1 MKKGIIVFFILFNSL
16 LFSQE
21 SEGGRPLF
29 YDYMTSGING
39 PVINIDESYFTPGDL
54 LGKLK
59 IISKTLNNE
68 LELKNL
74 EAYIK
79 EYPKINSLNFYG
91 KKIEIKKDFKLESTK
106 FKLEDKFICLLKIR
120 SENAYSLQAFFSKFT
135 MPDGAKFFLYNAE
148 GMILGSFNSKNSI
161 ISKESENVFV
171 TQPIQGNEIYLEL
184 DLENESDLAKVD
196 IQVNT
201 IMHGFSNLYAS
212 DGPFS
217 GSDATTY
224 TSCNKN
230 VSCVDGSLLEGNSY
244 NSTINKGNIK
254 SVGLIVNTNTL
265 YGFTCSGTLI
275 NNTKQDG
282 APYFLTAE
290 HCVKGTP
297 QQPVFLNESVVIFNH
312 ETKLC
317 NGDGN
322 TIGGNISSPSTNSV
336 SGMQILT
343 SIGITKYPDG
353 TFSGLSQDF
362 ALVKLNT
369 TPEVLKKYKV
379 CYSGWSTAQFPNN
392 IGSSFTAHHPS
403 GVVKKI
409 SITNQSY
416 ITPTNFSAVYG
427 FSNIESPNVYFSKSF
442 STNLSQGYF
451 LATEFANG
459 FPYHGSSGASLF
471 TRDGFILGTLSSGP
485 EREISN
491 ETPTKPIN
499 VLQEKFKACGSTIT
513 NKAKYNVLFSRF
525 WRDYIFMQPW
535 LNPDSQNV
543 QSIGNYCP
551 AGIGA
556 WGSVNIENP
565 QEGCN
570 PPLYVKDLYY
580 SPDYLETTTKDLNQY
595 RVRPFSTYGK
605 KIYVKNDFIPSVGDT
620 EINEPKMSNKL
631 LCLGIDR
638 TCQGYYYLNHSY
650 RIGNNFVKKIKAKDI
665 IMTNQF
671 SIGGIFPAVEPS
683 LINADEDRVAVLLR
697 QRKYVSSDRYNK
709 FEVNVYK
716 YNELNNEYDTESV
729 IDVLPN
735 ALELQQTFPYYEEND
750 MKTFF
755 EKNTILILVPYA
767 YLTRIGLIKIYREN
781 ENSPWVKKV
790 FPLIYEGGFNQFYN
804 HGIAFYKKDL
814 LLIQAGSFG
823 SLAFN
828 IKSGTAGTPE
838 LLFAKKTAA
847 DMLVP
852 VNMNYQGD
860 DIYEIF
866 GHKTSNQID
875 VWRFNLSTQSLNKY
889 TTIHLDGSRVGYKNI
904 YVNRNMMIV
913 AENRNR
919 NNPDFPLD
927 IRNKRTLYYKE
938 GNQWNHGGVSYTA
951 IAKTYPLFNNEL
963 ITLNDSFFLDDIE
976 WKYLNGGGTTGYRT
990 RLFPA
995 YNLINAEHLKKI
1007 FGEPLSGA
1015 YMNLDNIE
1023 RDEWFVGQ
1031 EGVTKKYDNTL
1042 QPGRLLKVITA
1053 DTYDGVGTSIMN
1065 GLIKMDYR
1073 NPKTYIL
1080 SHLTAPLVGNKKVK
1094 LEAEHSVVIKPGFEI
1109 SANTGAELYLKTTS
1123 SEPYPESLTYDD
1135 MLHPVLSD
1143 YHDKASKKMANSTL
1157 KLSKKDL
1164 SIYGEIVLNSTLSNQ
1179 EIVIDR
1185 VVKLYPNPTRDIL
1198 NIDFNGKKF
1207 KTLEVYSIDAKKI
1220 ITKEVSSLNTTEVNL
1235 SQYPAGIYMVTLID
1249 STGKSYPNKI
1259 IKK

>member
-1 MKKGIIVFFILFNSL
+1 MKNKLLIFFLLLNIWVFA
-16 LFSQE
+16 QE
-21 SEGGRPLF
+21 DKGGRPLF
-29 YDYMTSGING
+29 YDYLNSGING
-39 PVINIDESYFTPGDL
+39 LVININESYITPADL
-54 LGKLK
+54 LKELK
-59 IISKTLNNE
+59 PIIKTLNNE
-68 LELKNL
+68 AEIRNL

-79 EYPKINSLNFYG
+79 EYPQVNYLKFYG

-120 SENAYSLQAFFSKFT
+120 SENAYSLQTFFSKFN
-135 MPDGAKFFLYNAE
+135 MPEGAKFFLYNSD
-148 GMILGSFNSKNSI
+148 GMILGSFNSKNI
-161 ISKESENVFV
+161 INSKESENVFV
-171 TQPIQGNEIYLEL
+171 TQPIQGSEIYLEL
-184 DLENESDLAKVD
+184 DLENESDLAKID

-201 IMHGFSNLYAS
+201 IMHGFSNLYES

-217 GSDATTY
+217 ESEASIY

-230 VSCVDGSLLEGNSY
+230 VSCVDGSLLNGNSY

-254 SVGLIVNTNTL
+254 SVGLVVNTNAI

-297 QQPVFLNESVVIFNH
+297 QKPVFLNESIVIFNH

-317 NGDGN
+317 NDAGS
-322 TIGGNISSPSTNSV
+322 TVGGNISSPSTNSV
-336 SGMQILT
+336 SGMQVLT
-343 SIGITKYPDG
+343 SMGITKYPDE
-353 TFSGLSQDF
+353 TYSGLSQDF

-369 TPEVLKKYKV
+369 TAEVLKKYKV

-392 IGSSFTAHHPS
+392 IDYSFTAHHPS

-409 SITNQSY
+409 SIANQSY
-416 ITPTNFSAVYG
+416 ITPTNYSAVYDS
-427 FSNIESPNVYFSKSF
+427 SNTESPNVYFSKSF

-451 LATEFANG
+451 LAVEFANG
-459 FPYHGSSGASLF
+459 FPYYGSSGASLF

-485 EREISN
+485 IYEISN

-499 VLQEKFKACGSTIT
+499 LLQDKFKACGSTIT

-551 AGIGA
+551 AGIGN

-570 PPLYVKDLYY
+570 PLYVRDLYY
-580 SPDYLETTTKDLNQY
+580 SPDYLEATIKDLNQY

-605 KIYVKNDFIPSVGDT
+605 KIYVKNDFIPAVGDT

-631 LCLGIDR
+631 LCLGIDK
-638 TCQGYYYLNHSY
+638 TCQGYSYLNHSY

-671 SIGGIFPAVEPS
+671 SIGGSFPGVESS
-683 LINADEDRVAVLLR
+683 LINVDEDRVAVLLR
-697 QRKYVSSDRYNK
+697 QRKTVSSSIYDK
-709 FEVNVYK
+709 FEVNIYK
-716 YNELNNEYDTESV
+716 YNEINNEYDTESV
-729 IDVLPN
+729 IDVFPN
-735 ALELQQTFPYYEEND
+735 ALELQQTFPYYEENGI
-750 MKTFF
+750 KVFF

-767 YLTRIGLIKIYREN
+767 YVKRIGLIKIYREN
-781 ENSPWVKKV
+781 ENSPWVKQV
-790 FPLIYEGGFNQFYN
+790 FPLIYEGGFNEHYN

-814 LLIQAGSFG
+814 LLIQAGTFG
-823 SLAFN
+823 NLAFN
-828 IKSGTAGTPE
+828 IKSAAAGSPQ
-838 LLFAKKTAA
+838 LLFVRKTPA

-852 VNMNYQGD
+852 VNMTYQGD
-860 DIYEIF
+860 NTYEIF
-866 GHKTSNQID
+866 GHKTPNQID
-875 VWRFNLSTQSLNKY
+875 VWRFNLSTQSLSKY
-889 TTIHLDGSRVGYKNI
+889 TTIHLDGSRTGFKNI
-904 YVNRNMMIV
+904 YVNRNTMIV
-913 AENRNR
+913 AENRNL
-919 NNPDFPLD
+919 NGPDFPLD

-938 GNQWNHGGVSYTA
+938 GNQWNHGGVSYTT
-951 IAKTYPLFNNEL
+951 IVKTNPLFKNEL
-963 ITLNDSFFLDDIE
+963 IALNDSFFLDDIE
-976 WKYLNGGGTTGYRT
+976 WRYLSGGTTGYKT
-990 RLFPA
+990 RLFLA

-1007 FGEPLSGA
+1007 FGEPFSGA
-1015 YMNLDNIE
+1015 YMNLDKIE
-1023 RDEWFVGQ
+1023 RDEWFAGQ
-1031 EGVTKKYDNTL
+1031 EGLTKKYDNTI
-1042 QPGRLLKVITA
+1042 QTGRLLKVVTA

-1065 GLIKMDYR
+1065 GLINMDYR

-1094 LEAEHSVVIKPGFEI
+1094 LEAEHSVVIKPGFEV
-1109 SANTGAELYLKTTS
+1109 SSNNGTELYVKTTS
-1123 SEPYPESLTYDD
+1123 SESFPESLTYDD

-1143 YHDKASKKMANSTL
+1143 YHDKASKKMANPSL
-1157 KLSKKDL
+1157 KEEAS
-1164 SIYGEIVLNSTLSNQ
+1164 YGEIILNGTLSTQ
-1179 EIVIDR
+1179 EVIIDKNVR
-1185 VVKLYPNPTRDIL
+1185 LYPNPTKDIL
-1198 NIDFNGKKF
+1198 NIDFNGKRF
-1207 KTLEVYSIDAKKI
+1207 KTVEVYSIDGKKL
-1220 ITKEVSSLNTTEVNL
+1220 ITQEISSMNNVEVNL
-1235 SQYPAGIYMVTLID
+1235 LRYPPGIYMVTLID
-1249 STGKSYPNKI
+1249 SNGKTYPNKV

>member
-1 MKKGIIVFFILFNSL
+1 MKKGIRIFFIFFASL

-29 YDYMTSGING
+29 YDYMNSGING
-39 PVINIDESYFTPGDL
+39 PVINIDESYITPADL

-59 IISKTLNNE
+59 IISKTLDNE
-68 LELKNL
+68 VELKNL

-79 EYPKINSLNFYG
+79 EYPKINNLNFYG

-106 FKLEDKFICLLKIR
+106 FKVEDKLICLLKIR
-120 SENAYSLQAFFSKFT
+120 SENAYSLQAFFSKFN
-135 MPDGAKFFLYNAE
+135 MPEGAKFFLYNPE

-171 TQPIQGNEIYLEL
+171 TQPIQGSEIYLEL

-244 NSTINKGNIK
+244 NSTIIKGNIK
-254 SVGLIVNTNTL
+254 SVGLIVNTNAL

-282 APYFLTAE
+282 TPYFLTAE
-290 HCVKGTP
+290 HCVNGTP
-297 QQPVFLNESVVIFNH
+297 QQPIFLNESVVIFNH
-312 ETKLC
+312 ETKSC
-317 NGDGN
+317 NANGD
-322 TIGGNISSPSTNSV
+322 TIGGSISSPSTNSV

-343 SIGITKYPDG
+343 YMGITKYPDG

-369 TPEVLKKYKV
+369 TAEVLKKYKV

-409 SITNQSY
+409 SIANQSY
-416 ITPTNFSAVYG
+416 ITPTNFSAVYD
-427 FSNIESPNVYFSKSF
+427 FSSTESPNVYFSKSF

-499 VLQEKFKACGSTIT
+499 VLQEKFKACGSIIT

-556 WGSVNIENP
+556 WGSINIENP
-565 QEGCN
+565 QGGCN
-570 PPLYVKDLYY
+570 PLYVFESYY
-580 SPDYLETTTKDLNQY
+580 EPDYSKETVKDVNLY

-605 KIYVKNDFIPSVGDT
+605 KIYVKNDFIPATGDT
-620 EINEPKMSNKL
+620 GIYEPKMSNKL

-638 TCQGYYYLNHSY
+638 TCQGYFYLNHSY
-650 RIGNNFVKKIKAKDI
+650 RLTNNSVQKIKPKEI
-665 IMTNQF
+665 LMTNQF
-671 SIGGIFPAVEPS
+671 YINDGFPTIEPS
-683 LINADEDRVAVLLR
+683 LISADEDRVAMLTR
-697 QRKYVSSDRYNK
+697 QRKYVNSSLYDK
-709 FEVNVYK
+709 FEVNIYK
-716 YNELNNEYDTESV
+716 YNELNNEYDTQSV
-729 IDVLPN
+729 IDVFPN
-735 ALELQQTFPYYEEND
+735 ALELKQTFPNYEQELI
-750 MKTFF
+750 KVFY
-755 EKNTILILVPYA
+755 EKNTILFLIPYGYATKLGLV
-767 YLTRIGLIKIYREN
+767 KIYREN
-781 ENSPWVKKV
+781 ENSPWIRKV
-790 FPLIYEGGFNQFYN
+790 FPLLYQGGFNENYPAN
-804 HGIAFYKKDL
+804 SISFYKKDL
-814 LLIQAGSFG
+814 LVIEAGSMG

-828 IKSGTAGTPE
+828 IKSGTADSPQ
-838 LLFAKKTAA
+838 LLFVRKAVA
-847 DMLVP
+847 DRLGVK
-852 VNMNYQGD
+852 NMNYKGGD
-860 DIYEIF
+860 SYEFFCQKVTNEIDIW
-866 GHKTSNQID
+866 K
-875 VWRFNLSTQSLNKY
+875 FNISTGALEKY
-889 TTIHLDGSRVGYKNI
+889 AKINLDPNRVGYKKI
-904 YVNRNMMIV
+904 YVNNNTLIV
-913 AENRNR
+913 AENRGLYVHLPPELDMR
-919 NNPDFPLD
+919 NQ
-927 IRNKRTLYYKE
+927 RSLYYRD
-938 GNQWNHGGVSYTA
+938 GNQWKFGGISYTS
-951 IAKTYPLFNNEL
+951 IPKGSPLFNGEL
-963 ITLNDSFFLDDIE
+963 IALNDSYFLDDLE
-976 WKYLNGGGTTGYRT
+976 WKYLNGGDFLGFRT

-995 YNLINAEHLKKI
+995 YNLINAEHLTKI
-1007 FGEPLSGA
+1007 FGENSSGA
-1015 YMNLDNIE
+1015 YMILDNIE
-1023 RDEWFVGQ
+1023 RDEWFKGQ
-1031 EGVTKKYDNTL
+1031 DGSIKKYDNTI
-1042 QPGRLLKVITA
+1042 QPEKLLKVIGPA
-1053 DTYDGVGTSIMN
+1053 LWDGPAKAI
-1065 GLIKMDYR
+1065 IDYK
-1073 NPKTYIL
+1073 NPKSYIL
-1080 SHLTAPLVGNKKVK
+1080 SHLTKPITNNKSVN
-1094 LEAEHSVVIKPGFEI
+1094 LEAEHSIVIKPGFEVSSNNGI
-1109 SANTGAELYLKTTS
+1109 EFKAKATS
-1123 SEPYPESLTYDD
+1123 SEIYPESLTYDD

-1143 YHDKASKKMANSTL
+1143 YHDKASKKMANSSL
-1157 KLSKKDL
+1157 KISKEES
-1164 SIYGEIVLNSTLSNQ
+1164 SIYGEIVLNGSLSKQ

-1185 VVKLYPNPTRDIL
+1185 VVKLYPNPTKDIL

>member
-1 MKKGIIVFFILFNSL
+1 MKRSILVFFIFFASL

-21 SEGGRPLF
+21 SEGGRPIF
-29 YDYMTSGING
+29 YDYMNLGING
-39 PVINIDESYFTPGDL
+39 PVINIDESYITPADL
-54 LGKLK
+54 LGKLR
-59 IISKTLNNE
+59 IINKTLNNE

-120 SENAYSLQAFFSKFT
+120 SENAYSLQAFFSKFN
-135 MPDGAKFFLYNAE
+135 MPDGAKFFLYNSE

-161 ISKESENVFV
+161 TSKESENVFV
-171 TQPIQGNEIYLEL
+171 TQPIKGSEIYLEL

-290 HCVKGTP
+290 HCVNGTP
-297 QQPVFLNESVVIFNH
+297 QQPIFLNESVVIFNH
-312 ETKLC
+312 ETKSC
-317 NGDGN
+317 NADGD
-322 TIGGNISSPSTNSV
+322 TIGGSISSPSTNSV

-343 SIGITKYPDG
+343 YMGITKYSDG

-369 TPEVLKKYKV
+369 TAEVLKKYKV

-409 SITNQSY
+409 SIANQSY
-416 ITPTNFSAVYG
+416 ITPTNFSTVYD

-451 LATEFANG
+451 LAVEFANG

-485 EREISN
+485 EQEISN

-499 VLQEKFKACGSTIT
+499 VLQAKFKACGSTIT

-525 WRDYIFMQPW
+525 WRDYIFMQSW
-535 LNPDSQNV
+535 LNPDNQNI

-551 AGIGA
+551 AGIGS
-556 WGSVNIENP
+556 WGSVNVENP
-565 QEGCN
+565 EEPCYIL
-570 PPLYVKDLYY
+570 PLKEQYIV
-580 SPDYLETTTKDLNQY
+580 PDNLDKTITDVNRY
-595 RVRPFSTYGK
+595 RVKPFSTYGK
-605 KIYVKNDFIPSVGDT
+605 KIYVKIPINDQIGYDPMGVPSEKD
-620 EINEPKMSNKL
+620 EEPVMSNEL
-631 LCLGIDR
+631 ICLGIDK
-638 TCQGYYYLNHSY
+638 TCEGFFLNHTY
-650 RIGNNFVKKIKAKDI
+650 KITGNSVKKIKSKDVL
-665 IMTNQF
+665 MTNQLNINGDRPPITF
-671 SIGGIFPAVEPS
+671 D
-683 LINADEDRVAVLLR
+683 LLNADGKRVAILAR
-697 QRKYVSSDRYNK
+697 QKKLVSNTYYNK
-709 FEVNVYK
+709 LEIELYK
-716 YNELNNEYDTESV
+716 YNENNNEYDTESV
-729 IDVLPN
+729 IDVFDDPL
-735 ALELQQTFPYYEEND
+735 ALAQTFPGLTDWGQIRGFY
-750 MKTFF
+750 
-755 EKNTILILVPYA
+755 EKNTIIL
-767 YLTRIGLIKIYREN
+767 LIKYGSTLGMIKLYRQS
-781 ENSPWVKKV
+781 ENSPWMKIV
-790 FPLIYEGGFNQFYN
+790 FPVIYPPIDAINSTGFKTIFKNELLLVNGTMGTLVFNVKPGTPDAPVLLISKGKNENLRFVNMTYQGNNIYEFFSMKEDNKIGVWQLNSSTGALNNYFTIYLNSYNYINNNASVNRFYN
-804 HGIAFYKKDL
+804 KRLYANKNSIILPEYNGRRLFFYK
-814 LLIQAGSFG
+814 
-823 SLAFN
+823 
-828 IKSGTAGTPE
+828 
-838 LLFAKKTAA
+838 
-847 DMLVP
+847 
-852 VNMNYQGD
+852 D
-860 DIYEIF
+860 D
-866 GHKTSNQID
+866 
-875 VWRFNLSTQSLNKY
+875 
-889 TTIHLDGSRVGYKNI
+889 
-904 YVNRNMMIV
+904 
-913 AENRNR
+913 
-919 NNPDFPLD
+919 
-927 IRNKRTLYYKE
+927 
-938 GNQWNHGGVSYTA
+938 NQWIGANIHFTGPS
-951 IAKTYPLFNNEL
+951 KTTPAFGNPLL
-963 ITLNDSFFLDDIE
+963 ALNDSFFLDDIQ
-976 WKYLNGGGTTGYRT
+976 WKIDIWSGTQLY
-990 RLFPA
+990 PA
-995 YNLINAEHLKKI
+995 YNILNAEHLLRI
-1007 FGEPLSGA
+1007 FVGTSSGA
-1015 YMNLDNIE
+1015 YVILDNLE
-1023 RDEWFVGQ
+1023 REEWLASQ
-1031 EGVTKKYDNTL
+1031 QNGVKYYDNTITPENSL
-1042 QPGRLLKVITA
+1042 NIITSDPG
-1053 DTYDGVGTSIMN
+1053 DGSGTPVSSGIVKTN
-1065 GLIKMDYR
+1065 FRD
-1073 NPKTYIL
+1073 PKSYIL
-1080 SHLTAPLVGNKKVK
+1080 SEFTAPLIGNKKVK
-1094 LEAEHSVVIKPGFEI
+1094 LQAPYSVVIKPGFTV
-1109 SANTGAELYLKTTS
+1109 SSSSGAEFHAIATS
-1123 SEPYPESLTYDD
+1123 QEFFPESLTYDD

-1164 SIYGEIVLNSTLSNQ
+1164 SIYGEIVLNSTLLSQ
-1179 EIVIDR
+1179 EIIIDR
-1185 VVKLYPNPTRDIL
+1185 VVKLYPNPTKDIL

-1249 STGKSYPNKI
+1249 STGKSYPNRI